1 MSGWDELVAAALLGT
16 RRRVVHTEGL
26 PESVRAL
33 VPENEDP
40 ATRLL
45 TAAALMAGY
54 RRAGRVPETGGLPV
68 QAAAEDSRAVIPAVA
83 RRRLDRMLSGDH
95 TDLLGDWLDLVRRT
109 DLRLPP
115 ERLPILAELAR
126 TRHALRSPFA
136 EVAGAR
142 GGWLG
147 ALNPEWSYLADHR
160 SDIADVWRYGD
171 TDQRVRWLRET
182 FAADPAAAGEALARD
197 WSAEPAANR
206 VRFLRAVRDLV
217 GDDFL
222 EAALD
227 DRAQEV
233 RALAADIL
241 AGRPASA
248 FAARMAERL
257 RALVTVADAT
267 ITVRLPTTRDDSMAR
282 DGVPAAPARGGQRTA
297 WLRHIVAAAPLAG
310 WERNP
315 ADLLGMP
322 VQGCDPGILLEAWA
336 AAAARQRDVAWARA
350 LLTTDDLTTPE
361 TAALVNVLPAAER
374 ARTVAEL
381 GGARKSAD
389 LAELVVALPAPWPVD
404 LGNALLDWLAGH
416 TDHRAVARAAGMIA
430 RTVPAECLRHRVAV
444 EPLPP
449 DAPAWRRHLSETL
462 VFRREMAE
470 ELR

>member
-33 VPENEDP
+33 VPDDEDP

-54 RRAGRVPETGGLPV
+54 RRAGRVPESGGRPLPE
-68 QAAAEDSRAVIPAVA
+68 AAEDARPVIPAVA
-83 RRRLDRMLSGDH
+83 RRRLDRMLTGDH
-95 TDLLGDWLDLVRRT
+95 TDLLGDWLELVRRT

-115 ERLPILAELAR
+115 ERLPVFAELAR
-126 TRHALRSPFA
+126 TRPALRAPFA

-142 GGWLG
+142 GSWLG

-160 SDIADVWRYGD
+160 CDVADVWRHGD

-182 FAADPAAAGEALARD
+182 FADDPPAAGEALARD
-197 WSAEPAANR
+197 WAGEPAATR
-206 VRFLRAVRDLV
+206 VRLLRAVRDV
-217 GDDFL
+217 IGEDFL

-241 AGRPASA
+241 SGRPASA

-257 RALVTVADAT
+257 RALVTVADST
-267 ITVRLPTTRDDSMAR
+267 ITVRLPTARDDGMVR

-297 WLRHIVAAAPLAG
+297 WLRHIVAAAPLSA
-310 WERNP
+310 WEQRP
-315 ADLLGMP
+315 ADLAAMP
-322 VQGCDPGILLEAWA
+322 VEGCDPGVLLEAWA
-336 AAAARQRDVAWARA
+336 AAATRQRDLPWARA

-361 TAALVNVLPAAER
+361 TAALVSVLPAAER
-374 ARTVAEL
+374 ARTVADL
-381 GGARKSAD
+381 GSARKSAD

-416 TDHRAVARAAGMIA
+416 TDHRAVARAAGVIA

-444 EPLPP
+444 
-449 DAPAWRRHLSETL
+449 
-462 VFRREMAE
+462 
-470 ELR
+470 

>member
-1 MSGWDELVAAALLGT
+1 VTGWDELVAAALLGT

-26 PESVRAL
+26 PPSVRAL
-33 VPENEDP
+33 VPDDEDP

-54 RRAGRVPETGGLPV
+54 RRAGRIPDSGGKPPA
-68 QAAAEDSRAVIPAVA
+68 AAAEDARSVIPAVA
-83 RRRLDRMLSGDH
+83 RRRLDRMLTGDH
-95 TDLLGDWLDLVRRT
+95 TDLLGDWLELLRHT

-115 ERLPILAELAR
+115 ERLPMLAELAR
-126 TRHALRSPFA
+126 NRPALRALFA
-136 EVAGAR
+136 EVASGR
-142 GGWLG
+142 GSWLG
-147 ALNPEWSYLADHR
+147 ALNPEWGYLADHR
-160 SDIADVWRYGD
+160 SDVTDVWRYGD

-182 FAADPAAAGEALARD
+182 FTADPTTAREALVRD
-197 WSAEPAANR
+197 WAGEPAAGR
-206 VRFLRAVRDLV
+206 ARFLRAIRDLID
-217 GDDFL
+217 DDFL

-233 RALAADIL
+233 RVLAADIL

-248 FAARMAERL
+248 FAARMADRL
-257 RALVTVADAT
+257 RALVTVTGST
-267 ITVRLPTTRDDSMAR
+267 ITVRLPTARDDAMAR

-297 WLRHIVAAAPLAG
+297 WLRHIVAAAPLSV
-310 WERNP
+310 WEQSP
-315 ADLLGMP
+315 ADLLAMP

-336 AAAARQRDVAWARA
+336 AAATRQRDVPWARA

-361 TAALVNVLPAAER
+361 TAALVSVLPAAER
-374 ARTVAEL
+374 ARKVAEL

-416 TDHRAVARAAGMIA
+416 TDHRAVARAAGVIA
-430 RTVPAECLRHRVAV
+430 RTVPAECLRHRVAM
-444 EPLPP
+444 EPLPL